1 MNADFFFGL
10 EADENIPIQAI
21 CSHSNRLKI
30 KNEFWEKNRLY
41 DADLVLSGNMIS
53 ENMLNSNEF
62 IHLSAPKRTK
72 NAAFDFLEKNGL
84 DLSRWFACVYWK
96 EPNYIYRNNVPTR
109 TIFNNQPYIDA
120 IDFIINEL
128 GGQVVRLGHFNSS
141 KIKSR
146 KSLID
151 LTLYENITGIEVHA
165 ANQARFI
172 VATASGPM
180 SLGHAFG
187 VPTLAC
193 DSVSLDG
200 VWDTR
205 HYMLTQ
211 SVQINDDKYEIKQK
225 EAYDLGLL
233 SPTIYLGHTQSHIQ
247 KNNAIQ
253 VIVGENKYILRKNNS
268 IEIINGIKE
277 IYKFTEKNK
286 NLEKKIHIENK
297 INKISLPFETS
308 HQVIQLIPF
317 SKRT

>member
-1 MNADFFFGL
+1 
-10 EADENIPIQAI
+10 
-21 CSHSNRLKI
+21 
-30 KNEFWEKNRLY
+30 
-41 DADLVLSGNMIS
+41 
-53 ENMLNSNEF
+53 
-62 IHLSAPKRTK
+62 
-72 NAAFDFLEKNGL
+72 
-84 DLSRWFACVYWK
+84 
-96 EPNYIYRNNVPTR
+96 
-109 TIFNNQPYIDA
+109 
-120 IDFIINEL
+120 
-128 GGQVVRLGHFNSS
+128 
-141 KIKSR
+141 
-146 KSLID
+146 
-151 LTLYENITGIEVHA
+151 
-165 ANQARFI
+165 
-172 VATASGPM
+172 
-180 SLGHAFG
+180 
-187 VPTLAC
+187 
-193 DSVSLDG
+193 
-200 VWDTR
+200 
-205 HYMLTQ
+205 MLTQ